1 MYPQSRAT
9 AQPSMDR
16 CMSCAQPLACAQM
29 SAAPTTDFHHALAR
43 AGSEPVLLAFSGGL
57 DSTALLHALSQEP
70 TIRACGLRAVHVH
83 HGLQAL
89 ADDWA
94 THCARLCGSID
105 VPLSIVKVN
114 VARGSGNGL
123 EAAARKAR
131 YGAFEATLAAG
142 EVLVTAHH
150 RNDQAE
156 TFLLRAL
163 RGSGPDGLAA
173 MRPWRKFAAGR
184 HWRPLLETSRDD
196 LLAYAQ
202 QHGLSWLDDPS
213 NEDTHH
219 DRNFLRQ
226 RILPLL
232 RERWPQADA
241 SFARS
246 AVLNADAVELLDQED
261 ALALA
266 MTRSVDP
273 QALSTSA
280 LLELTAPRRA
290 RVLRRWIEALGFPPL
305 PGEGVAQIESDLLHA
320 RADARARFEWR
331 DVVIERW
338 RDLLHAQ
345 RRREPLPAGWSAA
358 WDGREPLPLPGGD
371 SLELVGADA
380 FASPCRVS
388 AREGGER
395 ILLPGRTHSH
405 ALKNVLQELG
415 VPPWEREA
423 LPLVHGRAD
432 ELMAIAD
439 FAYSATFDAWLREKG
454 ARLRW
459 RRSP

>member
-1 MYPQSRAT
+1 MMSTDPT
-9 AQPSMDR
+9 A
-16 CMSCAQPLACAQM
+16 
-29 SAAPTTDFHHALAR
+29 ALEQAFTR
-43 AGSEPVLLAFSGGL
+43 SGPGPVLVGFSGGL
-57 DSTALLHALSQEP
+57 DSTVLLHALAQAP
-70 TIRACGLRAVHVH
+70 AIRAHGLRAMHVH
-83 HGLQAL
+83 HGLQAP

-94 THCARLCGSID
+94 AHCARFCESVG
-105 VPLSIVKVN
+105 VPLSIARVD
-114 VARGSGNGL
+114 VARDSGDGL

-131 YGAFEATLAAG
+131 YDAFETALAAG
-142 EVLVTAHH
+142 EVLATAHH
-150 RNDQAE
+150 RDDQAE

-184 HWRPLLETSRDD
+184 HWRPLLETPRDE

-202 QHGLSWLDDPS
+202 KHDLSWLDDPS
-213 NEDTHH
+213 NEDTRH

-241 SFARS
+241 AFARS
-246 AVLNADAVELLDQED
+246 SVLNADAVELLDQED

-266 MTRSVDP
+266 MVRSVDP
-273 QALSTSA
+273 QALSASA

-305 PGEGVAQIESDLLHA
+305 PGAGIVQIESDLLWA
-320 RADARARFEWR
+320 RADARARFLWR

-338 RDLLHAQ
+338 RDLLHVQ
-345 RRREPLPAGWSAA
+345 RQREPLPTEWSTE
-358 WDGREPLPLPGGD
+358 WDGSEPLPLPGGD
-371 SLELVGADA
+371 RLELEGADA
-380 FASPCRVS
+380 FVSPCRVS
-388 AREGGER
+388 ARRGGER
-395 ILLPGRTHSH
+395 ILLPGRMHSH

-423 LPLVHGRAD
+423 LPLVHDRAGA
-432 ELMAIAD
+432 LVAVAD
-439 FAYSATFDAWLREKG
+439 FAYSADFDAWLRERG
-454 ARLRW
+454 ARVRW
-459 RRSP
+459 RRGP

>member
-1 MYPQSRAT
+1 
-9 AQPSMDR
+9 
-16 CMSCAQPLACAQM
+16 
-29 SAAPTTDFHHALAR
+29 
-43 AGSEPVLLAFSGGL
+43 
-57 DSTALLHALSQEP
+57 
-70 TIRACGLRAVHVH
+70 
-83 HGLQAL
+83 
-89 ADDWA
+89 
-94 THCARLCGSID
+94 
-105 VPLSIVKVN
+105 
-114 VARGSGNGL
+114 
-123 EAAARKAR
+123 
-131 YGAFEATLAAG
+131 LAAG

-150 RNDQAE
+150 RDDQAE

-173 MRPWRKFAAGR
+173 MRPWRKFASGW
-184 HWRPLLETSRDD
+184 HWRPLLETPRDD

-202 QHGLSWLDDPS
+202 QHGLPWLDDPS
-213 NEDTHH
+213 PDDTRH

-266 MTRSVDP
+266 MVRSVDP
-273 QALSTSA
+273 QALSASA

-305 PGEGVAQIESDLLHA
+305 PGEGVAQIETDLLHA
-320 RADARARFEWR
+320 RADARARFVWR

-338 RDLLHAQ
+338 RDLLHVQ
-345 RRREPLPAGWSAA
+345 RRREPLPAGWSTE
-358 WDGREPLPLPGGD
+358 WDGSGSLPLPGGD
-371 SLELVGADA
+371 ILELEGSDA
-380 FASPCRVS
+380 LPSSFRVS
-388 AREGGER
+388 ARRGGER
-395 ILLPGRTHSH
+395 ILLPGRAHSH

-423 LPLVHGRAD
+423 LPLVHDRAGA
-432 ELMAIAD
+432 LVAVAD
-439 FAYSATFDAWLREKG
+439 FAYSADFDTWLRELG
-454 ARLRW
+454 ARLHW
-459 RRSP
+459 RRGP

>member
-1 MYPQSRAT
+1 MNTSPI
-9 AQPSMDR
+9 
-16 CMSCAQPLACAQM
+16 
-29 SAAPTTDFHHALAR
+29 TDLHHTLTR
-43 AGSEPVLLAFSGGL
+43 SGSEPVLLAFSGGL
-57 DSTALLHALSQEP
+57 DSTVLLHALSQDLA
-70 TIRACGLRAVHVH
+70 IRTTGLRAIHVH
-83 HGLQAL
+83 HGLQTP

-94 THCARLCGSID
+94 AHCARFCESIG
-105 VPLSIVKVN
+105 VPLSMVKVS
-114 VARGSGNGL
+114 VARDSGDGL

-131 YGAFEATLAAG
+131 YRAFETALLAG
-142 EVLVTAHH
+142 EVMVTAHH
-150 RNDQAE
+150 RDDQAE

-173 MRPWRKFAAGR
+173 MRPWRKFAAGW
-184 HWRPLLETSRDD
+184 HWRPLLGTSRGD

-202 QHGLSWLDDPS
+202 QHRLSWLDDPS

-241 SFARS
+241 AFARS

-266 MTRSVDP
+266 MARSVDP

-290 RVLRRWIEALGFPPL
+290 RVLRRWIDALGFPPL
-305 PGEGVAQIESDLLHA
+305 PGEGIAQIESDLLPA
-320 RADARARFEWR
+320 RADARARFVWR

-338 RDLLHAQ
+338 RDLLHVQ
-345 RRREPLPAGWSAA
+345 RRREPLPAGWSAE
-358 WDGREPLPLPGGD
+358 WDGSEPLALPDGD
-371 SLELVGADA
+371 SLELDGTDA
-380 FASPCRVS
+380 LPSPCRVS
-388 AREGGER
+388 ARQGGER

-423 LPLVHGRAD
+423 LPLVHDRAGT
-432 ELMAIAD
+432 LVAVAD
-439 FAYSATFDAWLREKG
+439 LAYSSVFDAWLRQQG

-459 RRSP
+459 RRSA

>member
-1 MYPQSRAT
+1 MNSPDSTNLFDHAFSRN
-9 AQPSMDR
+9 PSG
-16 CMSCAQPLACAQM
+16 PL
-29 SAAPTTDFHHALAR
+29 LI
-43 AGSEPVLLAFSGGL
+43 AFSGGL
-57 DSTALLHALSQEP
+57 DSTVLLHALSLDP
-70 TIRACGLRAVHVH
+70 AMRTSGLRAIHVH
-83 HGLQAL
+83 HGLQDA

-94 THCARLCGSID
+94 AHCARFCGSIG
-105 VPLSIVKVN
+105 VPLSTIKVS
-114 VARGSGNGL
+114 VDRGSGDGL

-131 YGAFEATLAAG
+131 YGAFETALAAG

-150 RNDQAE
+150 RDDQAE

-173 MRPWRKFAAGR
+173 MRRLRGFATSL
-184 HWRPLLETSRDD
+184 HWRPLLETPRDE
-196 LLAYAQ
+196 LLAYANR
-202 QHGLSWLDDPS
+202 HGLSWLDDPS
-213 NEDTHH
+213 NEDMRH
-219 DRNFLRQ
+219 DRNFVRQ

-266 MTRSVDP
+266 TARSIDP
-273 QALSTSA
+273 RALSASA
-280 LLELTAPRRA
+280 LLELRAPRRA
-290 RVLRRWIEALGFPPL
+290 RVLRRWIESLGFPPL
-305 PGEGVAQIESDLLHA
+305 PGEGVARIESDLLQA
-320 RADARARFEWR
+320 RVDARARFVWR

-345 RRREPLPAGWSAA
+345 RRREPLLAGWSVA
-358 WDGREPLPLPGGD
+358 WDGKRPLPLPGGD
-371 SLELVGADA
+371 SLELVGTDA
-380 FASPCRVS
+380 LPSPCRVS
-388 AREGGER
+388 ARRGGER

-423 LPLVHGRAD
+423 LPLVHDHAG
-432 ELMAIAD
+432 ELAAISD
-439 FAYSATFDAWLREKG
+439 FAYSATFDDWLREKG
-454 ARLRW
+454 ARLHW
-459 RRSP
+459 RRGG

>member
-1 MYPQSRAT
+1 
-9 AQPSMDR
+9 
-16 CMSCAQPLACAQM
+16 MSTKALTEILQLALTRPTGGPL
-29 SAAPTTDFHHALAR
+29 L
-43 AGSEPVLLAFSGGL
+43 VAFSGGL
-57 DSTALLHALSQEP
+57 DSSVLLHALAHHAQSR
-70 TIRACGLRAVHVH
+70 TAGIRAIHVH
-83 HGLQAL
+83 HGLQPRADEWARHCQDFCDAL
-89 ADDWA
+89 GIAL
-94 THCARLCGSID
+94 T
-105 VPLSIVKVN
+105 VVN
-114 VARGSGNGL
+114 VQVDRGTGEGL
-123 EAAARKAR
+123 EAAARKVR
-131 YGAFEATLAAG
+131 YAAFENAVQAQ
-142 EVLVTAHH
+142 EILVTAHH
-150 RNDQAE
+150 RDDQAE

-173 MRPWRKFAAGR
+173 MRPWRKFAASW
-184 HWRPLLETSRDD
+184 HWRPLLAISRDD

-273 QALSTSA
+273 QALSASA

-305 PGEGVAQIESDLLHA
+305 PGEGVAQIESDLLPA
-320 RADARARFEWR
+320 RADARARFVWR

-338 RDLLHAQ
+338 RDLLHVQ
-345 RRREPLPAGWSAA
+345 RRREPLPAEWSAE
-358 WDGREPLPLPGGD
+358 WDGSEPLPLPGGD
-371 SLELVGADA
+371 SLELVGADS
-380 FASPCRVS
+380 FPSPCRIS
-388 AREGGER
+388 ARRGGER
-395 ILLPGRTHSH
+395 IRLTGRTQSH

-423 LPLVHGRAD
+423 LPLLHDHTG
-432 ELMAIAD
+432 ELAAIAD
-439 FAYSATFDAWLREKG
+439 FAYSAAFDAWLREQG

>member
-1 MYPQSRAT
+1 MEFLQ
-9 AQPSMDR
+9 
-16 CMSCAQPLACAQM
+16 
-29 SAAPTTDFHHALAR
+29 HALDR
-43 AGSEPVLLAFSGGL
+43 STAGPVLLAFSGGL

-70 TIRACGLRAVHVH
+70 TIRARGLRAIHVH
-83 HGLQAL
+83 HGLQTP

-94 THCARLCGSID
+94 THCTRFCESIG
-105 VPLSIVKVN
+105 VPLSIVRVN
-114 VARGSGNGL
+114 VARDSGDGL

-131 YGAFEATLAAG
+131 YAAFEYALREH

-173 MRPWRKFAAGR
+173 MRPWRKFATGW
-184 HWRPLLETSRDD
+184 HWRPLLDTPRDD

-202 QHGLSWLDDPS
+202 MHGLSWLDDPS
-213 NEDTHH
+213 NEDTRH

-241 SFARS
+241 AFALS

-266 MTRSVDP
+266 MCRSVDP
-273 QALSTSA
+273 QALSASA
-280 LLELTAPRRA
+280 LLQLTAPRRA

-305 PGEGVAQIESDLLHA
+305 PGEGIIQIETDLLPA
-320 RADARARFEWR
+320 RPDARARFVWR

-338 RDLLHAQ
+338 RDLLHVQ
-345 RRREPLPAGWSAA
+345 HLREPLPAGWNVE
-358 WDGREPLPLPGGD
+358 WDGSEPLSLPGGD
-371 SLELVGADA
+371 SLELEGADA
-380 FASPCRVS
+380 FPSPCRIS
-388 AREGGER
+388 ARQGGER
-395 ILLPGRTHSH
+395 ILLPGRMHSH

-415 VPPWEREA
+415 VPPWERA
-423 LPLVHGRAD
+423 VLPLVHSHAG
-432 ELMAIAD
+432 ELMAVAD
-439 FAYSATFDAWLREKG
+439 FACSAAFDAWLREQG
-454 ARLRW
+454 ARLHW
-459 RRSP
+459 RRKP

>member
-1 MYPQSRAT
+1 MTSTDPT
-9 AQPSMDR
+9 AALEQAFTRPGPG
-16 CMSCAQPLACAQM
+16 PL
-29 SAAPTTDFHHALAR
+29 LV
-43 AGSEPVLLAFSGGL
+43 GFSGGL
-57 DSTALLHALSQEP
+57 DSTVLLHALSQDP
-70 TIRACGLRAVHVH
+70 AIRMHGLRAMHVH

-94 THCARLCGSID
+94 AHCARFCASIG
-105 VPLSIVKVN
+105 VPLSIVRVN
-114 VARGSGNGL
+114 VARDSGDGL

-131 YGAFEATLAAG
+131 YGAFETALAAS

-150 RNDQAE
+150 RDDQAE

-184 HWRPLLETSRDD
+184 HWRPLLETPRDD

-202 QHGLSWLDDPS
+202 QRDLPWLDDPS
-213 NEDTHH
+213 NEDTRHA
-219 DRNFLRQ
+219 RNFLRQ

-241 SFARS
+241 AFARS

-266 MTRSVDP
+266 MVRSVDP
-273 QALSTSA
+273 QALSASA
-280 LLELTAPRRA
+280 LLEHAAPRRA

-305 PGEGVAQIESDLLHA
+305 PGAGIVQIESDLLQA
-320 RADARARFEWR
+320 RADARARFVWR
-331 DVVIERW
+331 DAVIERW

-345 RRREPLPAGWSAA
+345 RLREPLPPGWSTE
-358 WDGREPLPLPGGD
+358 WDGSEPLSLPGGD
-371 SLELVGADA
+371 SLELEGAGA

-388 AREGGER
+388 ARRGGER
-395 ILLPGRTHSH
+395 ILLSGRTHSH

-423 LPLVHGRAD
+423 LPLVHDRAGT
-432 ELMAIAD
+432 LVAVAD
-439 FAYSATFDAWLREKG
+439 FAYSADFDVWLREQG

>member
-1 MYPQSRAT
+1 MT
-9 AQPSMDR
+9 
-16 CMSCAQPLACAQM
+16 C
-29 SAAPTTDFHHALAR
+29 TDPAVLFGHALSRKPAT
-43 AGSEPVLLAFSGGL
+43 PLLIAFSGGL
-57 DSTALLHALSQEP
+57 DSTALLHALSRDP
-70 TIRACGLRAVHVH
+70 AIRTPGLRAIHVH
-83 HGLQAL
+83 HGLQTS

-94 THCARLCGSID
+94 AHCARFCESID
-105 VPLSIVKVN
+105 VPLSIVEVS
-114 VARGSGNGL
+114 VSRDSGEGL

-131 YGAFEATLAAG
+131 YGAFEAALTAG
-142 EVLVTAHH
+142 EVLVSAHH
-150 RNDQAE
+150 RDDQAE

-173 MRPWRKFAAGR
+173 MRPWRKFAAGW
-184 HWRPLLETSRDD
+184 HWRPLLDTSRND

-202 QHGLSWLDDPS
+202 RHGLSWLEDPS

-246 AVLNADAVELLDQED
+246 ATLNADAVELLDQED

-266 MTRSVDP
+266 MARSIDP
-273 QALSTSA
+273 QALSASA
-280 LLELTAPRRA
+280 LLELAAPRRA
-290 RVLRRWIEALGFPPL
+290 RVLRRWIDGLGFPPL
-305 PGEGVAQIESDLLHA
+305 PGEGVARIESDLLPA

-331 DVVIERW
+331 DVAIERW
-338 RDLLHAQ
+338 RDLLHVQ
-345 RRREPLPAGWSAA
+345 PRREPLPAGWSAE
-358 WDGREPLPLPGGD
+358 WDGSEPLPLPGGD
-371 SLELVGADA
+371 RLVLEGMQA
-380 FASPCRVS
+380 FPSPCRVS
-388 AREGGER
+388 ARQGGER

-423 LPLVHGRAD
+423 LPLVHDGMGVLVAV
-432 ELMAIAD
+432 AD
-439 FAYSATFDAWLREKG
+439 FAYSATFDAWLRGKG
-454 ARLRW
+454 ARLHW
-459 RRSP
+459 RRGS

>member
-1 MYPQSRAT
+1 MMSTDPT
-9 AQPSMDR
+9 A
-16 CMSCAQPLACAQM
+16 
-29 SAAPTTDFHHALAR
+29 ALEQAFTR
-43 AGSEPVLLAFSGGL
+43 SGPGPVLVAFSGGL
-57 DSTALLHALSQEP
+57 DSTVLLHALAQAP
-70 TIRACGLRAVHVH
+70 AIRAHGLRAMHVH
-83 HGLQAL
+83 HGLQAP

-94 THCARLCGSID
+94 AHCARFCESVG
-105 VPLSIVKVN
+105 VPLSIARVD
-114 VARGSGNGL
+114 VARDSGDGL

-131 YGAFEATLAAG
+131 YDVFETALAAG
-142 EVLVTAHH
+142 EVLATAHH
-150 RNDQAE
+150 RDDQAE

-184 HWRPLLETSRDD
+184 HWRPLLETPRDE

-202 QHGLSWLDDPS
+202 KHDLSWLDDPS
-213 NEDTHH
+213 NEDTRH

-241 SFARS
+241 AFARS
-246 AVLNADAVELLDQED
+246 SVLNADAVELLDQED

-266 MTRSVDP
+266 MVRSVDP
-273 QALSTSA
+273 QALSASA

-305 PGEGVAQIESDLLHA
+305 PGAGIVQIESDLLWA
-320 RADARARFEWR
+320 RADARARFLWR

-338 RDLLHAQ
+338 RDLLHVQ
-345 RRREPLPAGWSAA
+345 RQREPLPTEWSTE
-358 WDGREPLPLPGGD
+358 WDGSEPLPLPGGD
-371 SLELVGADA
+371 RLELEGADA
-380 FASPCRVS
+380 FVSPCRVS
-388 AREGGER
+388 ARRGGER
-395 ILLPGRTHSH
+395 ILLPGRMHSH

-423 LPLVHGRAD
+423 LPLVHDRAGA
-432 ELMAIAD
+432 LAAVAD
-439 FAYSATFDAWLREKG
+439 FAYSADFDAWLREQG

-459 RRSP
+459 RRGP

>member
-1 MYPQSRAT
+1 MTSIDPT
-9 AQPSMDR
+9 A
-16 CMSCAQPLACAQM
+16 ALE
-29 SAAPTTDFHHALAR
+29 HALTWP
-43 AGSEPVLLAFSGGL
+43 GTGPLLMGFSGGL
-57 DSTALLHALSQEP
+57 DSTALLHALSQDP
-70 TIRACGLRAVHVH
+70 AIRIQGLRALHVH

-94 THCARLCGSID
+94 AHCVRFCESID
-105 VPLSIVKVN
+105 VPLSVVRVS
-114 VARGSGNGL
+114 VARDSGDGL

-131 YGAFEATLAAG
+131 YGAFETTLAAG

-150 RNDQAE
+150 RNDQSE

-173 MRPWRKFAAGR
+173 MRPWRKFAAGQ

-213 NEDTHH
+213 NEDTRH
-219 DRNFLRQ
+219 DRNFLRL

-241 SFARS
+241 AFARS

-266 MTRSVDP
+266 TARSVDP
-273 QALSTSA
+273 QALSASA
-280 LLELTAPRRA
+280 LLQLSAPRRA
-290 RVLRRWIEALGFPPL
+290 RVLRRWIDALGFPPL
-305 PGEGVAQIESDLLHA
+305 PGEGVVQIESDLLQA
-320 RADARARFEWR
+320 RADARARFVWR

-338 RDLLHAQ
+338 RDLLHVQ
-345 RRREPLPAGWSAA
+345 RRREPLPAEWNAE
-358 WDGREPLPLPGGD
+358 WDGSEPLPLPGGD
-371 SLELVGADA
+371 SLELEGTDTLP
-380 FASPCRVS
+380 SLCRVS
-388 AREGGER
+388 ARRGGER
-395 ILLPGRTHSH
+395 IHLPGRTHSH

-423 LPLVHGRAD
+423 LPLVHDRAG
-432 ELMAIAD
+432 ELVAIAD

-454 ARLRW
+454 VRLRW
-459 RRSP
+459 RRSS

>member
-1 MYPQSRAT
+1 
-9 AQPSMDR
+9 
-16 CMSCAQPLACAQM
+16 MSTGR
-29 SAAPTTDFHHALAR
+29 TTEFHHALAA
-43 AGSEPVLLAFSGGL
+43 AGTDPLLLAFSGGL
-57 DSTALLHALSQEP
+57 DSSVLLHVLSQDP
-70 TIRACGLRAVHVH
+70 AVRARGLRAIHVH

-94 THCARLCGSID
+94 ARCGRFCESIG
-105 VPLSIVKVN
+105 VPLSIARVS
-114 VARGSGNGL
+114 VATDSGDGL

-131 YGAFEATLAAG
+131 YGAFENALAAG

-150 RNDQAE
+150 RDDQAE

-184 HWRPLLETSRDD
+184 HWRPLLEISRDE

-202 QHGLSWLDDPS
+202 RHGLSWLDDPS
-213 NEDTHH
+213 NQDIRH

-246 AVLNADAVELLDQED
+246 AVLNADAVELLDEED
-261 ALALA
+261 ARSLA
-266 MTRSVDP
+266 MARSVDP
-273 QALSTSA
+273 QALSASA
-280 LLELTAPRRA
+280 LLQLSAPRRA

-305 PGEGVAQIESDLLHA
+305 PGAGVARIESDLLQA

-331 DVVIERW
+331 GVVIERW

-345 RRREPLPAGWSAA
+345 NRREPLPPEWEAE
-358 WDGREPLPLPGGD
+358 WDGSEPLRLPGGD
-371 SLELVGADA
+371 SLELMGSSALP
-380 FASPCRVS
+380 SLCRVS
-388 AREGGER
+388 ARRGGER
-395 ILLPGRTHSH
+395 ILLPGRAHSH

-423 LPLVHGRAD
+423 LPLVRNGAG
-432 ELMAIAD
+432 ELVAIGD
-439 FAYSATFDAWLREKG
+439 FAYSAALDAWLREQG

-459 RRSP
+459 RRGP